1 MNKKI
6 FIPLLLL
13 APLLVANSPAPSPT
27 EKDYDN
33 IAVTATYLSQDQYG
47 VYHYRLEV
55 ENIGEEY
62 AGIFRYGSFY
72 YGGVSVYPYDDN
84 AFLFDSEMI
93 SPNQTRVFEV
103 CSDRQ
108 LDLDNDKFK
117 WVTWAFDNPDTD
129 VTFSDNPTIKLLDD
143 KRYEM
148 EVDVK
153 NMGDYYY
160 AVVAEVDYDGVN
172 YAFYF
177 SSDSK
182 IFRTNQDLDLSKITI
197 TKLSAYRSSYNRYHF
212 LGVNWELV
220 LQVIFWVLLG
230 TILFHGIVAMAVFIP
245 LSIRKKRRQNNTKS
259 N

>member
-6 FIPLLLL
+6 FVPLLLL
-13 APLLVANSPAPSPT
+13 TPLLVANSPAPSPT

-33 IAVTATYLSQDQYG
+33 IAVTTTFLSQDEYNN
-47 VYHYRLEV
+47 YHYRLKV

-62 AGIFRYGSFY
+62 AGMFH
-72 YGGVSVYPYDDN
+72 YGGFRFANTTVYPLDESD
-84 AFLFDSEMI
+84 FLFDNEMI
-93 SPNQTRVFEV
+93 SPHKSKVLEV
-103 CSDRQ
+103 YSTSQ

-117 WVTWAFDNPDTD
+117 WVTWAFDNPDAD

-148 EVDVK
+148 EVDIK

-182 IFRTNQDLDLSKITI
+182 IFRTNQDLDLSRITI

-230 TILFHGIVAMAVFIP
+230 TIVFHGIVAMAVFIP